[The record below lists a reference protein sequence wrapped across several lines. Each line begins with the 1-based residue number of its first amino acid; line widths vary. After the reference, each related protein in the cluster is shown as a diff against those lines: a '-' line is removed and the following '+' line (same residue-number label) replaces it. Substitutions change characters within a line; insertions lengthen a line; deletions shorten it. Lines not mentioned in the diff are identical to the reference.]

1 MKFTYL
7 LKLATRTFRT
17 RPKRTFLTI
26 LGVSIGI
33 GAIFVFV
40 SLGYGLQKLMLE
52 QITTAESLLS
62 LDVTV
67 HEAGIISLDQE
78 KLSDIAQIPNVE
90 EVSPLAII
98 QGQLSFGELTSD
110 TLFYACR
117 NSYFNLGGI
126 VPKIG
131 SVFNGDN
138 EKKVVLSSALVRSF
152 GLEENEVLGKEV
164 RITIF
169 MTSLDEFDE
178 EIIEAFELEK
188 PYKISGIIKDETTS
202 FLYLP
207 LDTLQDFEITEYSQV
222 KVKVSNME
230 AVGPVSDS
238 ITDMGYSVLALSE
251 NIDQI
256 NKVFQAIQIVLGIFG
271 LVALFVAAIGMVNTM
286 TVTLLERINEIGIMK
301 AIGASDKDIGKMFL
315 VESLMI
321 GFSGGIGGIILGF
334 LVSRIFN
341 LGINMLAQSF
351 GGQPVNLFY
360 TPLWFIAFIVIFSTL
375 VGFFSGII
383 PSKRASG
390 MNPLEALRYK

>member
-1 MKFTYL
+1 M
-7 LKLATRTFRT
+7 
-17 RPKRTFLTI
+17 
-26 LGVSIGI
+26 
-33 GAIFVFV
+33 
-40 SLGYGLQKLMLE
+40 
-52 QITTAESLLS
+52 
-62 LDVTV
+62 
-67 HEAGIISLDQE
+67 
-78 KLSDIAQIPNVE
+78 
-90 EVSPLAII
+90 
-98 QGQLSFGELTSD
+98 
-110 TLFYACR
+110 
-117 NSYFNLGGI
+117 
-126 VPKIG
+126 
-131 SVFNGDN
+131 
-138 EKKVVLSSALVRSF
+138 
-152 GLEENEVLGKEV
+152 
-164 RITIF
+164 
-169 MTSLDEFDE
+169 
-178 EIIEAFELEK
+178 
-188 PYKISGIIKDETTS
+188 
-202 FLYLP
+202 
-207 LDTLQDFEITEYSQV
+207 
-222 KVKVSNME
+222 
-230 AVGPVSDS
+230 SDS